1 MEDNMKIYWEQRVE
15 EHSFFTEYR
24 QVCVIIIIII
34 IIINFVIGPMLLS
47 PQSNELKWIEIS
59 IYSVAFCVN

>member
-1 MEDNMKIYWEQRVE
+1 MEDNLKIYWEQRAE

-24 QVCVIIIIII
+24 QVCIIII

-47 PQSNELKWIEIS
+47 PQSNELNWIEIS
-59 IYSVAFCVN
+59 IYSVPLCVN